1 MKTNRVLFFDKER
14 LRKNK
19 ESSNENM
26 TAEMKGQ
33 QKRWKIRLNKKSEME
48 NREEEIRK
56 WEIDP
61 GDTVSE

>member
-14 LRKNK
+14 LRKKK

-56 WEIDP
+56 
-61 GDTVSE
+61 

>member
-14 LRKNK
+14 LRKKK